1 VVVLNE
7 EGTKLQVMV
16 RELKVGDV
24 MNRNLV
30 TVQPDALMSDL
41 REILRVNR
49 ISGLPV
55 VERDRLVG
63 MISVEDFITA
73 LADREERCTI
83 QEKMTRDVVTIFSDA
98 PLVHA
103 IDKFE
108 TSNLGRFPVLDRE
121 TGKLVGILTKG
132 DIINGL
138 LRKYERNHIQQEEAP
153 SRARHIFEDIE
164 ADAATLHFE
173 YRVVGKDFKRAGEGS
188 SRMKKTLRRLGIRRR
203 ALRRLAIASYEAEM
217 NLVIFTDGGWIRVR
231 VEPSRVDLEIE
242 DSGPGITDLDQA
254 LKPGFST
261 ASDWVRELGFGAG
274 MGLPNIEKMSDE
286 FVIESEEGKGTL
298 LKLTF
303 FTDEERDEAL

>member
-1 VVVLNE
+1 MVVRRE
-7 EGTKLQVMV
+7 EVTKLQLMV
-16 RELKVGDV
+16 HELKVGDV

-30 TVQPDALMSDL
+30 TVRPDALMSDL

-55 VERDRLVG
+55 VEGDRLLG
-63 MISVEDFITA
+63 MISVEDFIKA

-83 QEKMTRDVVTIFSDA
+83 EEKMTRDVVTIFDDA

-121 TGKLVGILTKG
+121 SGKLVGIVTKG

-138 LRKYERNHIQQEEAP
+138 LHKYERNHFEREETP

-164 ADAATLHFE
+164 ADAATMHFE
-173 YRVVGKDFKRAGEGS
+173 YHVAGGDFKRAGEGS
-188 SRMKKTLRRLGIRRR
+188 SRLKKTLRRLGIRRR
-203 ALRRLAIASYEAEM
+203 IVRRLAIASYEAEM
-217 NLVIFTDGGWIRVR
+217 NLVIFTGGGRIRVR
-231 VEPSRVDLEIE
+231 VEPTRVFVDIE
-242 DSGPGITDLDQA
+242 DTGPGIADVAQA
-254 LKPGFST
+254 MKPGFST

-274 MGLPNIEKMSDE
+274 MGLPNIKKMSDE